1 MYASKSD
8 EFLILQF
15 KSGNNSAFDVLLSR
29 YQSKVFSYVMQLV
42 KDYDLAN
49 DIFQE
54 VFIKV
59 VINLKKES
67 YHHEGKLL
75 SWILRIAHN
84 QVIDHFRKSSKMP
97 IAGRTSAN
105 PDFDIFSVIKLE
117 ESSVEDVMINEQI
130 LKEVRYLIE
139 ELPEDQKEVVKMR
152 FFMKMSFKEI
162 SEKTN
167 VSINTSLGRMRYALI
182 NLRKLIN
189 EKDLALTNY

>member
-15 KSGNNSAFDVLLSR
+15 KSGNDSAFDVLLSR
-29 YQSKVFSYVMQLV
+29 YQTKVFSYIMQLV

-49 DIFQE
+49 DVFQE

-84 QVIDHFRKSSKMP
+84 QVIDLFRKSAKMP
-97 IAGRTSAN
+97 IAGRTAAN

-139 ELPEDQKEVVKMR
+139 ELPQDQKEVVKMR

-189 EKDLALTNY
+189 EKDLELTNY

>member
-15 KSGNNSAFDVLLSR
+15 KSGNDSAFDVLLSR
-29 YQSKVFSYVMQLV
+29 YQSKVLSYVMQLV

-75 SWILRIAHN
+75 SWILELHI
-84 QVIDHFRKSSKMP
+84 
-97 IAGRTSAN
+97 
-105 PDFDIFSVIKLE
+105 IK
-117 ESSVEDVMINEQI
+117 
-130 LKEVRYLIE
+130 
-139 ELPEDQKEVVKMR
+139 
-152 FFMKMSFKEI
+152 
-162 SEKTN
+162 
-167 VSINTSLGRMRYALI
+167 
-182 NLRKLIN
+182 
-189 EKDLALTNY
+189 

>member
-15 KSGNNSAFDVLLSR
+15 KSGNDSAFDVILSR
-29 YQSKVFSYVMQLV
+29 YQTKVFSYIMQLV

-67 YHHEGKLL
+67 YNHEGKLL

-84 QVIDHFRKSSKMP
+84 QVIDFFRKSSKMP
-97 IAGRTSAN
+97 YIGRNSAN

-117 ESSVEDVMINEQI
+117 ESSIEDVIINDQI
-130 LKEVRYLIE
+130 LKELRFLID
-139 ELPEDQKEVVKMR
+139 ELPSDQKEVVKMR

-162 SEKTN
+162 AEKTN

-189 EKDLALTNY
+189 DKDLVLTNY

>member
-15 KSGNNSAFDVLLSR
+15 KSGNDSAFDVLLSR
-29 YQSKVFSYVMQLV
+29 YQSKVLSYVMQLV

-189 EKDLALTNY
+189 EKDLVLTNY